1 MKTKNPSLYE
11 RKGVPDMDNTGFAET
26 FSNEYLQKV
35 FYFCL
40 KKTSDVHQA
49 EDLCQDIALN
59 VLTEL
64 RRGTVIDNFPAWV
77 WRIAR
82 SRYGVW
88 ADRKHRQ
95 NENVINSDISELDVP
110 GDGDV
115 LSDVI
120 QNEQLALLRRELSFI
135 SSEYRQLL
143 VAYYING
150 QRIRVISENSGIP
163 EGTVMRRLYNAR
175 NMLKEGMSMAREFGK
190 RSYDPEDISFVGSGN
205 HTSGLPDKVIHR
217 KIPKN
222 ILCEAHNN
230 PSTAEELAMELGIAL
245 PYMEEEVEILYNA
258 ELLKKV
264 GKDKYITNFFIVPAE
279 CQNKCFEY
287 CCEFAEENYAN
298 IWELAGM
305 IAKKAKEKGVTF
317 GDYTD
322 EDIQMFFALELE
334 NELETDYDHCRYKE
348 FKRKDGGSWGIIG
361 FEQKGIAHR
370 LDGEWFN
377 GNSCGKGDLQW
388 AGFQTNDSAR
398 IFTEH
403 RYKNDVPDNMY
414 LSLMKGIA
422 EGRTDFS
429 DTENKLVE
437 ELINQ
442 GFCVKRGGKAY
453 INAVTYTRALCD
465 EIVGFMKGT
474 KQYKALEQNAA
485 KLDSTVYE
493 SVKKYANPYIEE
505 DIGYYGYMN
514 MKVREILARL
524 LHDKGCYK
532 GKSGQFCEFV
542 Y

>member
-1 MKTKNPSLYE
+1 
-11 RKGVPDMDNTGFAET
+11 MDNEKYAEI
-26 FSNEYLQKV
+26 FSSEYLQKV

-64 RRGTVIDNFPAWV
+64 KRGAGVDNFPAWV

-82 SRYGVW
+82 SRYSVW

-95 NENVINSDISELDVP
+95 NENVINSDISELDLP
-110 GDGDV
+110 GEGDV

-120 QNEQLALLRRELSFI
+120 KKEQLALLRRELSFI

-150 QRIRVISENSGIP
+150 QKIRVISENGGIP

-264 GKDKYITNFFIVPAE
+264 GKDKYITNFFIAPAE
-279 CQNKCFEY
+279 CQNECFEY

-317 GDYTD
+317 GDYSD
-322 EDIQMFFALELE
+322 EDIKMFFALEIEKMLADG
-334 NELETDYDHCRYKE
+334 TKYCKYKE
-348 FKRKDGGSWGIIG
+348 FKRGDGGTWGVIG
-361 FEQKGIAHR
+361 FEQKGVVCR
-370 LDGEWFN
+370 LNGEWFN
-377 GNSCGKGDLQW
+377 NNLNLTNDLKIIW
-388 AGFQTNDSAR
+388 GGFQTNSSATV
-398 IFTEH
+398 FTKA
-403 RYKNDVPDNMY
+403 RYAYDYPASDN
-414 LSLMKGIA
+414 LPLLKRVA
-422 EGRTDFS
+422 EGKDDFS
-429 DTENKLVE
+429 DTENWMIDR
-437 ELINQ
+437 LIKHKV
-442 GFCVKRGGKAY
+442 CIRDGGKLQV
-453 INAVTYTRALCD
+453 NAVTYTEALK
-465 EIVGFMKGT
+465 EEVVGFMKGT
-474 KQYKALEQNAA
+474 DQYKTLQQNAER
-485 KLDSTVYE
+485 LDKSIYDT
-493 SVKKYANPYIEE
+493 VKKYANPYIEE
-505 DIGYYGYMN
+505 DLGYYGYMN
-514 MKVREILARL
+514 MRVREILARL
-524 LHDKGCYK
+524 LYDKGCYQ
-532 GKSGQFCEFV
+532 GHYGQFCEFV

>member
-1 MKTKNPSLYE
+1 
-11 RKGVPDMDNTGFAET
+11 MDNTGFAET

-64 RRGTVIDNFPAWV
+64 HRGTVIDNFPAWV

-135 SSEYRQLL
+135 SSEHRQLL

-190 RSYDPEDISFVGSGN
+190 RSYDPEEVGFIASGDQP
-205 HTSGLPDKVIHR
+205 SGLPWKAIQR
-217 KIPKN
+217 KTPKN

-264 GKDKYITNFFIVPAE
+264 GKDKYITNFFIAPAE
-279 CQNKCFEY
+279 CQNECVELCSVY
-287 CCEFAEENYAN
+287 AEKYFGA
-298 IWELAGM
+298 IWEA
-305 IAKKAKEKGVTF
+305 AKKTAEYAKEQGVGV
-317 GDYTD
+317 GDYSD
-322 EDIQMFFALELE
+322 EDVIMLFAFITEQFMQLRTGGEP
-334 NELETDYDHCRYKE
+334 YGY
-348 FKRKDGGSWGIIG
+348 FSRKDGGNWGLIG
-361 FEQKGIAHR
+361 IEQKGLEQRIKQ
-370 LDGEWFN
+370 EWFN
-377 GNSCGKGDLQW
+377 NNGNISGKRQWSGYQTISSDYYTEKKYAADCPSCNHLPILE
-388 AGFQTNDSAR
+388 AVAS
-398 IFTEH
+398 
-403 RYKNDVPDNMY
+403 
-414 LSLMKGIA
+414 
-422 EGRTDFS
+422 GRADFS
-429 DTENKLVE
+429 DAEQTLLDDLVKW
-437 ELINQ
+437 N
-442 GFCVKRGGKAY
+442 FCKKDGDRTYV
-453 INAVTYTRALCD
+453 NAVNYTHVIREKITDFLKETD
-465 EIVGFMKGT
+465 E
-474 KQYKALEQNAA
+474 YKEAEIGYA
-485 KLDSTVYE
+485 KLAETVRKTVE
-493 SVKKYANPYIEE
+493 KYANPYIA
-505 DIGYYGYMN
+505 DDMGYYTFMN
-514 MKVREILARL
+514 ISVRPVLARL